1 MRATASA
8 IKIIRNWKELER
20 MEYNLTHNT
29 QKKKNSAMWKH
40 FILLVT
46 DADDGRRVKAYLNVN
61 KRMCNL

>member
-8 IKIIRNWKELER
+8 IEIIRNWKELER

-29 QKKKNSAMWKH
+29 HKKNSAMWKH

-46 DADDGRRVKAYLNVN
+46 DADDGRRVKA
-61 KRMCNL
+61 